1 MAIVANTHGFV
12 KNFVNP
18 PNCSCKSLT
27 CIIAAL
33 KFNAAFNP
41 INVLRNALL
50 SSLTMAKTALIDEND
65 VAKPFNAAREL
76 DNV

>member
-1 MAIVANTHGFV
+1 M
-12 KNFVNP
+12 
-18 PNCSCKSLT
+18 
-27 CIIAAL
+27 IAAL

-50 SSLTMAKTALIDEND
+50 SSFTMAKTALIDEND